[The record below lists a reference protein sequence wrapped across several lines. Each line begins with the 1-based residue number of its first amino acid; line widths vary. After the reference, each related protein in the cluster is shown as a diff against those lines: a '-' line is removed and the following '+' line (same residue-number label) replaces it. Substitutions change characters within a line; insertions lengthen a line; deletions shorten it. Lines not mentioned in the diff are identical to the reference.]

1 MILDDESVAESGH
14 YWFYPLACYQASAQM
29 PLVRP
34 PDQGLE

>member
-1 MILDDESVAESGH
+1 MILDVGRVAESGY
-14 YWFYPLACYQASAQM
+14 YWFYPMACYQASAQM